1 MAASNARNSR
11 RAVSKAS
18 LRVNHAN
25 VVSIANRSEASEARA
40 PLASEELEAAL
51 RETGAAVHAIIDEAE
66 SVLALD
72 HQSNRDYAAMV
83 RASMLRV
90 LEVCAFEDLT
100 GQRISKA
107 ADVLRLAEGL
117 ATPSNENH
125 DRPELNGPALNAP
138 HMSQAQIDEVFAK

>member
-11 RAVSKAS
+11 EAVSKAS
-18 LRVNHAN
+18 LKVNHAN
-25 VVSIANRSEASEARA
+25 VVSIANRSENPDSGT

-66 SVLALD
+66 SVLALNET
-72 HQSNRDYAAMV
+72 SGRDYATTV
-83 RASMLRV
+83 RNSMLRI

-107 ADVLRLAEGL
+107 ACVLRLSEGL
-117 ATPSNENH
+117 ANPANTNL
-125 DRPELNGPALNAP
+125 DRKDLNGPALNAP
-138 HMSQAQIDEVFAK
+138 HMSQAQIDAVFSK

>member
-25 VVSIANRSEASEARA
+25 VVSIASRSEASEARA

-72 HQSNRDYAAMV
+72 DQNSGEYAKMV